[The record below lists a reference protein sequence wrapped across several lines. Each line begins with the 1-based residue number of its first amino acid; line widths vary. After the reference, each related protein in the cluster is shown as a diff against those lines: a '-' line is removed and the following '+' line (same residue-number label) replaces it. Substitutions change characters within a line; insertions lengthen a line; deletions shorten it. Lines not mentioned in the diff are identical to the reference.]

1 MWAKII
7 TIKRTKDLNYFS
19 LCALNLFNTRVSQ
32 FELNYWNKW
41 TFPPHT
47 NLLRCTCISFKDFK
61 YITQGQFN
69 CLSICIMLNRI
80 QNWCSLHF
88 CPANAMLYHWATGTS
103 RALHHVTWCGTAD
116 VISTALE
123 QKSWSRSSLAQAA
136 AQNTRSAGPRA
147 ERGKESSRKRERKQ
161 QKEYRVSADVS
172 WSLSRLIFSG
182 GWSEALKAAV
192 LTR

>member
-88 CPANAMLYHWATGTS
+88 FFFIVFILLNVSHITANEHNSSHSIISYRKNIEH
-103 RALHHVTWCGTAD
+103 RLHYVKYEN
-116 VISTALE
+116 I
-123 QKSWSRSSLAQAA
+123 Q
-136 AQNTRSAGPRA
+136 QNYMIKKWIIIIMKKKVWDTN
-147 ERGKESSRKRERKQ
+147 KIHFIC
-161 QKEYRVSADVS
+161 
-172 WSLSRLIFSG
+172 LLIFNQVSN
-182 GWSEALKAAV
+182 S
-192 LTR
+192 R